1 MVSASAC
8 HRKVPRIESEWWQ
21 PWTKVD
27 YWDRWKTGKLCWWRV
42 VNPERALSTDA
53 CKNEWFLTS
62 QVEQKSKRKKES
74 LTQSQQLGVG
84 HTTCKARQLWSI
96 RSQARQ
102 HTAMSHDR
110 EKATSRLHKK
120 NLRWLVHSFCN
131 YGDWELSRQSELK
144 QKMRRVNKSQFRRPL
159 KPGQRMAQWL
169 AHRPVTKWTQVRIWV
184 VAALDESWLWGP
196 KKDRK
201 AILMTSITQ
210 KERSL

>member
-1 MVSASAC
+1 MPVC
-8 HRKVPRIESEWWQ
+8 
-21 PWTKVD
+21 
-27 YWDRWKTGKLCWWRV
+27 RV
-42 VNPERALSTDA
+42 KMHDGI
-53 CKNEWFLTS
+53 LTS
-62 QVEQKSKRKKES
+62 QVEQKSQ
-74 LTQSQQLGVG
+74 TQKGKSNPVSKTGRPPHNLQC
-84 HTTCKARQLWSI
+84 TTTLVNSKSK
-96 RSQARQ
+96 ARQ

-110 EKATSRLHKK
+110 IKATSRLHKK
-120 NLRWLVHSFCN
+120 KEFEKPGAFILQLRWIRVVKIKRVE
-131 YGDWELSRQSELK
+131 Y
-144 QKMRRVNKSQFRRPL
+144 KMRRVNKAQFRRPL